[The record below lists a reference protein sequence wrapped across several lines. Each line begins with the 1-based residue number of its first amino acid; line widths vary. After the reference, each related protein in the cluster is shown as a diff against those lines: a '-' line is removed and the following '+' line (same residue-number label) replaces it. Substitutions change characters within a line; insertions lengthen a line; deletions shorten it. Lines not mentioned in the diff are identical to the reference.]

1 MSSLLKLPPSSYDGD
16 GMESPANFPP
26 LKADLVDN
34 LEVAGRCD
42 PLPAL
47 PEAQRRML
55 ASPEKLFREAPPG
68 LERFPGF
75 FAGERKE
82 YLSLVG
88 RQ

>member
-1 MSSLLKLPPSSYDGD
+1 
-16 GMESPANFPP
+16 
-26 LKADLVDN
+26 
-34 LEVAGRCD
+34 
-42 PLPAL
+42 
-47 PEAQRRML
+47 ML

-88 RQ
+88 RQLRSGKIGLRTRLRGGGTVFATAKSDGVRQREVWHGLCPWRPCGSHGKIR